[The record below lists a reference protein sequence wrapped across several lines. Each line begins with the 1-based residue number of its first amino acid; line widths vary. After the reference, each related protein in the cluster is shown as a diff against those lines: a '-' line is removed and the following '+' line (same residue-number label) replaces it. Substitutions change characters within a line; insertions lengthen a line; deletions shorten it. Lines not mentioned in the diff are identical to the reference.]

1 MTERPSERPSDPRAA
16 RTRSAIVGSF
26 NELALSQPIDSIS
39 VPKIIDEAGVGRS
52 TFYEHFRNTE
62 ELLKHAA
69 TRMLTPMADAAA
81 ADGTL
86 EGVGHVVLHVHEN
99 RAAALGMLRGES
111 GVAIERRLAELIE
124 ERLEANPVPR
134 RLPPR
139 LLATQCAAAQLALVR
154 EWLSSLDPTT
164 PEALARTLFETS
176 RALVAAAQIGP

>member
-1 MTERPSERPSDPRAA
+1 MTEDPSQRPRDPRAA

-69 TRMLTPMADAAA
+69 TRMLAPMADAAA

-86 EGVGHVVLHVHEN
+86 EGVSAVVLHVHAN
-99 RAAALGMLRGES
+99 RAAALSMLRGES

-124 ERLEANPVPR
+124 ERLAANPVPR

-139 LLATQCAAAQLALVR
+139 LVAAQCAAAQLALVR
-154 EWLSSLDPTT
+154 EWLSSLDPST
-164 PEALARTLFETS
+164 PDAMARTLFETG
-176 RALVAAAQIGP
+176 RALVAAARLGP